1 MLASISNAKS
11 MSCQVIGIAYGPDVN
26 GEDTWTRRTIYA
38 LDIAGAQSNVKA
50 IWATLHSGGPMK
62 VTGTRD
68 SYKVYRGHK
77 GKGRYCTF
85 QSQPLPKI
93 VHYLMMVDPKPEN
106 DYHIITSATSPT
118 KERGLYDVLRLFTP
132 LPVLEEW
139 AEKLLELG
147 RSAHLVGDLTT
158 EGSIEWACRI
168 EAIGWDEVID
178 KAARKGDIR
187 ID

>member
-11 MSCQVIGIAYGPDVN
+11 MRTQLVGIAYGPDIS
-26 GEDTWTRRTIYA
+26 GEDAWTRRTIYA

-62 VTGTRD
+62 VIGTYD

-77 GKGRYCTF
+77 GKGRYRTF

-93 VHYLMMVDPKPEN
+93 VHYLMVVDPKPEN
-106 DYHIITSATSPT
+106 DYHIITSATSPS
-118 KERGLYDVLRLFTP
+118 KERGLYDVLRLYTP

-147 RSAHLVGDLTT
+147 SRELLIGGLAT
-158 EGSIEWACRI
+158 EGSIEWAYRFN
-168 EAIGWDEVID
+168 AHGWDEVID
-178 KAARKGDIR
+178 EAARKGDIR